1 MLFYIHYVKKG
12 QNCPYS
18 GKKSITISMFKMQKN
33 TFQTT
38 TQIGQ
43 LVVAG
48 RAISVARS
56 GSSSCPLGQHQLPD
70 ECSTYLKR
78 LISIIFSPKPQIIN
92 HFCIWRT
99 CLLNF
104 AGLSGHEKES
114 SFVRQVPQ
122 HVSWL
127 PVRLQY

>member
-43 LVVAG
+43 LEVAC
-48 RAISVARS
+48 RAIEVASS
-56 GSSSCPLGQHQLPD
+56 GSSCYPIGQFEVPD
-70 ECSTYLKR
+70 ECSINLSSFF
-78 LISIIFSPKPQIIN
+78 SIIFRPKP
-92 HFCIWRT
+92 
-99 CLLNF
+99 
-104 AGLSGHEKES
+104 
-114 SFVRQVPQ
+114 
-122 HVSWL
+122 
-127 PVRLQY
+127 